1 MYLAGQVSGVEGY
14 IESAALGFLLGVQ
27 LARAVQGLPEVPV
40 PDTTALGALRG
51 HLRRDS
57 PNFQPS
63 NVVWSMFPELPGAP
77 LRDKKL
83 KKERM
88 GQRALA
94 DLGAWLERIA

>member
-1 MYLAGQVSGVEGY
+1 MKTRG
-14 IESAALGFLLGVQ
+14 
-27 LARAVQGLPEVPV
+27 RP
-40 PDTTALGALRG
+40 LRG
-51 HLRRDS
+51 HLRRES

-63 NVVWSMFPELPGAP
+63 NVVWSMFPELAGPE

-94 DLGAWLERIA
+94 DLGAWLAAIGLTPDPTVTPDASAAT